1 MPRRHDALVPLSHD
15 HQKALALA
23 FWLHHPAPPGP
34 VTPTTP
40 ASTPASRREETLSFF
55 RDHLQPHFAIEEEV
69 LFPAL
74 CASYPAGTPERA
86 LVNTLLA
93 EHGRMIEL
101 CDAIA
106 AASANDDIARALKEF
121 ADLLEGHVRREER
134 ELFAKFPGP
143 LEPAVIDAL
152 HRDIHTRRPPD
163 VPGGCK
169 V

>member
-1 MPRRHDALVPLSHD
+1 M
-15 HQKALALA
+15 
-23 FWLHHPAPPGP
+23 
-34 VTPTTP
+34 
-40 ASTPASRREETLSFF
+40 
-55 RDHLQPHFAIEEEV
+55 

>member
-1 MPRRHDALVPLSHD
+1 MARRHEALVPLSHD

-23 FWLHHPAPPGP
+23 FRLHHPAPPGP
-34 VTPTTP
+34 VTLTTP
-40 ASTPASRREETLSFF
+40 ASTLGSRREETLSFF
-55 RDHLQPHFAIEEEV
+55 HNHLQPHFAIEEEV
-69 LFPAL
+69 LFPVL
-74 CASYPAGTPERA
+74 CAAYPAGTPERA
-86 LVNTLLA
+86 LLDTLSE

-106 AASANDDIARALKEF
+106 AASANEDLARALTEF

-143 LEPAVIDAL
+143 LEPATIDGL
-152 HRDIHTRRPPD
+152 RRNIHTRRPPD
-163 VPGGCK
+163 VPGGLK